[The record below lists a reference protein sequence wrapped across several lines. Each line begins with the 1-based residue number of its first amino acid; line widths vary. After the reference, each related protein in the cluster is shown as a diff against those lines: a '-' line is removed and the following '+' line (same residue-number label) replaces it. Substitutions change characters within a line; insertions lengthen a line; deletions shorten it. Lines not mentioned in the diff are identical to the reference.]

1 MRESSPIGLAAKT
14 PRRQD
19 MQEWTP
25 LRSLTFSLASWRL
38 GGQSLLVV
46 VLACLF
52 VGCGDKA
59 EVTATTAPA
68 KPASGKPRVALVMK
82 SLANE
87 FFAAMAEGAKAH
99 QAAHAGDYDLVVN
112 GIKDERD
119 LTRQVA
125 LVEEMVASGVQAI
138 VIAPADSKALVPA
151 LRRAREAGVV
161 VVNIDNRLDV
171 DVLKAEKLTIPFVG
185 PDNRAGAK
193 KVAEHL
199 AKTLMTGDQVLVL
212 EGIRTSFNG
221 AQRRLGFE
229 DALKAANVVIADSQT
244 AQWDMA
250 QANTIAASMLTRHPE
265 AKAILAANDSMA
277 LGAIAAVKAANL
289 SGTVQVVGFDNIP
302 AVREALKAGSVLA
315 TADQHGDQLAV
326 YGIEVALKL
335 IADPQAPVADRETPV
350 DLITAADVK

>member
-1 MRESSPIGLAAKT
+1 MRTHTFPLPSSG
-14 PRRQD
+14 
-19 MQEWTP
+19 P
-25 LRSLTFSLASWRL
+25 LVLCVLSVFLLLLT
-38 GGQSLLVV
+38 
-46 VLACLF
+46 
-52 VGCGDKA
+52 GCGEKA
-59 EVTATTAPA
+59 EVTVSTTPATPA
-68 KPASGKPRVALVMK
+68 TGKPRVALVMK

-87 FFAAMAEGAKAH
+87 FFASMADGAKTH
-99 QAAHAGDYDLVVN
+99 QAANPATYDLVVN

-161 VVNIDNRLDV
+161 VVNIDNRLDA
-171 DVLKAEKLTIPFVG
+171 DVLKAENLTIPFVG
-185 PDNRAGAK
+185 PDNRAGAA
-193 KVAEHL
+193 KVAAHL
-199 AKTLMTGDQVLVL
+199 AKTLKAGDQVLVL

-229 DALKAANVVIADSQT
+229 DALKTAGITIADSQT

-277 LGAIAAVKAANL
+277 LGAIAAVKSAGKA
-289 SGTVQVVGFDNIP
+289 GAVQVVGFDNIP
-302 AVREALKAGSVLA
+302 AVREALKAGTVLA

-335 IADPQAPVADRETPV
+335 IADPKAAVTDRETPV
-350 DLITAADVK
+350 DLVTAADVK